1 MRRRGEDH
9 RCATAGAVRRTA
21 LATGDL
27 DCRRPRRDHPQQIG
41 ALAAGRPHPTR
52 SPGRDDGTDPE
63 QPVPVCWRRSVC
75 FPAPGDADRAP
86 DLGVV
91 LCCVGGEYQAIQNF
105 VYLWCEEDPVHG
117 TALEDLRGFPDAVR
131 RRCGYQLDRV
141 QQGVEPTDWKP
152 MVGVGSGVR
161 EIRVRDGSGAFRV
174 IYVAKFADRV
184 VVLHCFQK
192 KSQKTSAA
200 DVATAKKRY
209 QQVIADDG
217 KGEQ

>member
-1 MRRRGEDH
+1 MCLVG
-9 RCATAGAVRRTA
+9 CA
-21 LATGDL
+21 
-27 DCRRPRRDHPQQIG
+27 
-41 ALAAGRPHPTR
+41 
-52 SPGRDDGTDPE
+52 
-63 QPVPVCWRRSVC
+63 
-75 FPAPGDADRAP
+75 
-86 DLGVV
+86 
-91 LCCVGGEYQAIQNF
+91 
-105 VYLWCEEDPVHG
+105 LWCGGGVNSYKILYTSGVKKIQFVG

-131 RRCGYQLDRV
+131 RECGYQLDRV
-141 QQGVEPTDWKP
+141 QQGVEPTDWKS

-200 DVATAKKRY
+200 DLATARKRY

-217 KGEQ
+217 KGEW